1 MKHRVFL
8 IAAALCAA
16 VACLSITGCGEDDAS
31 PNRADTVKTSERM
44 PQTYFEG
51 AEILEQEIDS
61 LYRLLARS
69 EQGANDADLSQEQL
83 LSMALTNRAVVKA
96 MIGVHERT
104 GDVPKESLEKVRR
117 RLADLDGAIDLLKD
131 RMAKEK
137 EAARAAQDAN
147 GAKAAAAQEEAPEVI
162 LTLEGTCSGQVT
174 FVFSGDTIRYK
185 PNEMYPAPTGVT
197 VDGKPW
203 TDPDQ
208 PFELGF
214 TPDLEDITNKGK
226 VDGFK
231 VTWGMMGRRD
241 RVELTLRD
249 PEVSKRYQWRRLID
263 PDMLAD
269 YTSRFSVRVI
279 VKNIHNSSRPVFTFM
294 GQYQSRLRMERER
307 RGELE
312 IELRILEQAPDIPET
327 SRSRKQAI
335 DLTRM
340 QINDCDLQIERLE
353 ELARIE
359 AAQDAQGA
367 NGAEDDGIWQDA
379 LDYRRK
385 METELRALEQ
395 APAADRKQIDR
406 MLQNLDFFDQMLKDA
421 KTQLANRTMSLSPGP
436 EVIRPGLQISPRQ
449 TSTRPGDAT
458 RTAEAGGERNNQDIY
473 AGVPLWDPKRDGQP
487 ELRIRELVEDAAKR
501 AEADLRSFDSV
512 SVRVTSID
520 AEHSAADIEFAVVD
534 EYSKLIRFID
544 EIEKQTP
551 RLSWRRVEIRVGTA
565 ARTGSPAEGKPK
577 ADAPPAANVRKFRL
591 MGQIRVLVKKE
602 APDRKK
608 DPVSAVGKKKTAT
621 TPVSFGDPDFLAKL
635 YDLSLA
641 LPEDA
646 LVTNIRFNNGNC
658 DLTIQTQGRT
668 DPAQY
673 LVFPYWQ
680 IARLQAR
687 FIVGDVYA
695 YSISL
700 VREDDP
706 AQPQKNSTTAGNEV
720 ETIVARNIFDP
731 DRTPKKTSESGKP
744 AVQPKSSSA
753 RPAAPLADEA
763 KPQLQ

>member
-8 IAAALCAA
+8 IAAMLCAA
-16 VACLSITGCGEDDAS
+16 VLALNIASCGEDDAS
-31 PNRADTVKTSERM
+31 PNQADTVKTSERM

-69 EQGANDADLSQEQL
+69 EQGANDADLSHEQL
-83 LSMALTNRAVVKA
+83 LSMALSNRAVVNA

-147 GAKAAAAQEEAPEVI
+147 GAKAASAQEEAPEVI
-162 LTLEGTCSGQVT
+162 LSLEGTCSGQVT

-185 PNEMYPAPTGVT
+185 PSELCPAPTGVT

-208 PFELGF
+208 PFELGL

-231 VTWGMMGRRD
+231 VSWMMMARRD

-312 IELRILEQAPDIPET
+312 MDLRILEQAPDIPET

-359 AAQDAQGA
+359 AAQGA
-367 NGAEDDGIWQDA
+367 NGSEDDGIWQDA

-421 KTQLANRTMSLSPGP
+421 KTQLANRTMSLSLGPG
-436 EVIRPGLQISPRQ
+436 VVRPGAQTIPLQ
-449 TSTRPGDAT
+449 TSTGPGDAT
-458 RTAEAGGERNNQDIY
+458 RTAEAGGERNNQDIN

-512 SVRVTSID
+512 RVRVTSID
-520 AEHSAADIEFAVVD
+520 AEHSTADIDFAVVD
-534 EYSKLIRFID
+534 EYSKLVRFID
-544 EIEKQTP
+544 EIEKKTP
-551 RLSWRRVEIRVGTA
+551 RLSWRRVEIRVATA
-565 ARTGSPAEGKPK
+565 ARTGAPAEGKPK
-577 ADAPPAANVRKFRL
+577 ADAPTADNVRKFRL
-591 MGQIRVLVKKE
+591 MGQIRVVVKKD
-602 APDRKK
+602 ASDKKK
-608 DPVSAVGKKKTAT
+608 DPVSAVGKEKKATA
-621 TPVSFGDPDFLAKL
+621 PVSFGDPDFLAKL
-635 YDLSLA
+635 HDLSLA

-700 VREDDP
+700 VRKDDP
-706 AQPQKNSTTAGNEV
+706 AQPQKDSATAGNEV
-720 ETIVARNIFDP
+720 ETIVTRNIFDP
-731 DRTPKKTSESGKP
+731 DRTPKKISESGKP
-744 AVQPKSSSA
+744 AVTPRSDGT
-753 RPAAPLADEA
+753 RPDTPAAPAADFGTA
-763 KPQLQ
+763 AG

>member
-1 MKHRVFL
+1 MKHRAFL
-8 IAAALCAA
+8 ISAALCAVVLA
-16 VACLSITGCGEDDAS
+16 LNIASCGEDDAA
-31 PNRADTVKTSERM
+31 PNQANTVKTSERM
-44 PQTYFEG
+44 QQAYFEG

-69 EQGANDADLSQEQL
+69 EQGANDTDLSHEHL
-83 LSMALTNRAVVKA
+83 LSMALTSRAVVKA
-96 MIGVHERT
+96 MICVHERT
-104 GDVPKESLEKVRR
+104 GDVPKESLEKVHR

-147 GAKAAAAQEEAPEVI
+147 GAKAASAQEEAPEVI

-208 PFELGF
+208 PFELGL

-294 GQYQSRLRMERER
+294 GQYQSRLRIERER

-312 IELRILEQAPDIPET
+312 MELRILEQAPDIPET

-335 DLTRM
+335 DLIRM

-359 AAQDAQGA
+359 AAQSA
-367 NGAEDDGIWQDA
+367 NGSEDDGIWQDA

-385 METELRALEQ
+385 METELRTLEQ
-395 APAADRKQIDR
+395 DPAADRKQIDR

-421 KTQLANRTMSLSPGP
+421 KTQLVNRTMSLSLGPG
-436 EVIRPGLQISPRQ
+436 VVRPGAQTIPRQ
-449 TSTRPGDAT
+449 TSTGPGDAT
-458 RTAEAGGERNNQDIY
+458 RTEEAGGELKNQDIY

-512 SVRVTSID
+512 RVRVTSID
-520 AEHSAADIEFAVVD
+520 AEHSTADIDFAVVD
-534 EYSKLIRFID
+534 EYSKLVRFID
-544 EIEKQTP
+544 EIEKKTP
-551 RLSWRRVEIRVGTA
+551 RLSWRRVEIRVATA
-565 ARTGSPAEGKPK
+565 ARTGSPAEGKQK
-577 ADAPPAANVRKFRL
+577 AHAPPVDNVRKFRL
-591 MGQIRVLVKKE
+591 MGQIRVVVKKDD
-602 APDRKK
+602 PDKK
-608 DPVSAVGKKKTAT
+608 KEPVSAVGKEKKATA
-621 TPVSFGDPDFLAKL
+621 PVSFGDPDFLAKL
-635 YDLSLA
+635 HDLSLA

-658 DLTIQTQGRT
+658 DLTIQMQGRT
-668 DPAQY
+668 DPVQY
-673 LVFPYWQ
+673 MVFPYWQ
-680 IARLQAR
+680 IAGLEAR
-687 FIVGDVYA
+687 YIVGDVYS
-695 YSISL
+695 YFISL
-700 VREDDP
+700 VRKDDP
-706 AQPQKNSTTAGNEV
+706 AQPRKNSATAGNEV
-720 ETIVARNIFDP
+720 ETIVTRNIFDP
-731 DRTPKKTSESGKP
+731 DRTHKKDIRK
-744 AVQPKSSSA
+744 
-753 RPAAPLADEA
+753 R
-763 KPQLQ
+763 

>member
-69 EQGANDADLSQEQL
+69 EQGANDTDLSHEQL
-83 LSMALTNRAVVKA
+83 LSMALTSRAVVKA

-104 GDVPKESLEKVRR
+104 GDVPKESLEKVCR

-131 RMAKEK
+131 RMTKEK

-147 GAKAAAAQEEAPEVI
+147 GAKAASAQEEAPEVI

-185 PNEMYPAPTGVT
+185 PNELYPAPTGVT

-367 NGAEDDGIWQDA
+367 NGSDDDGIWQDA

-406 MLQNLDFFDQMLKDA
+406 MLQNLDF
-421 KTQLANRTMSLSPGP
+421 QL
-436 EVIRPGLQISPRQ
+436 Q
-449 TSTRPGDAT
+449 
-458 RTAEAGGERNNQDIY
+458 
-473 AGVPLWDPKRDGQP
+473 K
-487 ELRIRELVEDAAKR
+487 LR
-501 AEADLRSFDSV
+501 F
-512 SVRVTSID
+512 
-520 AEHSAADIEFAVVD
+520 
-534 EYSKLIRFID
+534 
-544 EIEKQTP
+544 
-551 RLSWRRVEIRVGTA
+551 W
-565 ARTGSPAEGKPK
+565 
-577 ADAPPAANVRKFRL
+577 
-591 MGQIRVLVKKE
+591 
-602 APDRKK
+602 
-608 DPVSAVGKKKTAT
+608 
-621 TPVSFGDPDFLAKL
+621 
-635 YDLSLA
+635 
-641 LPEDA
+641 
-646 LVTNIRFNNGNC
+646 
-658 DLTIQTQGRT
+658 
-668 DPAQY
+668 
-673 LVFPYWQ
+673 
-680 IARLQAR
+680 
-687 FIVGDVYA
+687 
-695 YSISL
+695 
-700 VREDDP
+700 
-706 AQPQKNSTTAGNEV
+706 
-720 ETIVARNIFDP
+720 
-731 DRTPKKTSESGKP
+731 PKKLEF
-744 AVQPKSSSA
+744 
-753 RPAAPLADEA
+753 
-763 KPQLQ
+763 